1 MAMFRFLVSLV
12 VLLGFLVP
20 GAHCGCPPVDEPCMN
35 EQNHQKCQELVD
47 NGCTNL
53 IWMESCPIQFACA
66 TYDRSNLRRTKA
78 VKAKEAT
85 ALRPDACVSLY
96 VYDTDK
102 CTGTP
107 RRTVTYPTWQKPGSQ
122 CFHDVSMDHISVKD
136 QYCNAETG
144 NWHQTVFMGS
154 ADCSK
159 KWWNS
164 RFELTYTTDSC
175 IGGYQLAECHLDPCS
190 QTEPINDDKE
200 VLESIVMAIA
210 MAVD

>member
-1 MAMFRFLVSLV
+1 MIEATYGEQKLSKPKRLLRLGQVRSQWRRIRVFVDGFLCPMQVTDTHWGVHFCPFLVV
-12 VLLGFLVP
+12 
-20 GAHCGCPPVDEPCMN
+20 
-35 EQNHQKCQELVD
+35 
-47 NGCTNL
+47 
-53 IWMESCPIQFACA
+53 
-66 TYDRSNLRRTKA
+66 
-78 VKAKEAT
+78 
-85 ALRPDACVSLY
+85 DACVSLY